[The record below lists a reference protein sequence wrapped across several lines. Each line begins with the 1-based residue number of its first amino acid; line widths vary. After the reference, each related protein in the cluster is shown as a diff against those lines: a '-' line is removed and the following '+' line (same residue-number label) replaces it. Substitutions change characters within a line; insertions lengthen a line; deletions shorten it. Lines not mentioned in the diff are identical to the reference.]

1 MYKKRELKVSYT
13 WQNKKCIPS
22 INLSGGWVRSLG
34 FEIGDTVNVEMIEN
48 RLIIENLTIQN
59 HE

>member
-22 INLSGGWVRSLG
+22 INLSGGWIRNLG
-34 FEIGDTVNVEMIEN
+34 FEIGDMVNVEMIEN
-48 RLIIENLTIQN
+48 KLVIENVNKQGN
-59 HE
+59 E